1 MTRPGGTAMVPL
13 REAPLAPARDG
24 DRWSGVAVGL
34 GIAAL
39 IGLVGVVVYLA
50 VSRRREQAP
59 PQLGAPQPAQPASIY
74 FAPQIMLDDKSGQQT
89 QATAAQT
96 AAPPAELTEK
106 TYMRT
111 VDLPAVENPYSRAVR
126 VVQAPKDT
134 PYQAE
139 IQVVSPPGSFAVLS
153 FDAATLNLPMQ
164 NGALP
169 RGDTMSV
176 PAGVFKPVFL
186 APGQVLY
193 GKGANGGNPAGS
205 VPVTVSVS
213 AAQPAARIIPMRR

>member
-1 MTRPGGTAMVPL
+1 MTRPGVTALVPL
-13 REAPLAPARDG
+13 REAPLAPAPARDG

-50 VSRRREQAP
+50 VSRRREHAAP
-59 PQLGAPQPAQPASIY
+59 PQLGAPQPAQSPSIY
-74 FAPQIMLDDKSGQQT
+74 FAPQILVGEKGQQT
-89 QATAAQT
+89 PAAHL
-96 AAPPAELTEK
+96 PPPRAELTEK

-111 VDLPAVENPYSRAVR
+111 VDLPAVENSNSRAVR

-153 FDAATLNLPMQ
+153 FDASTLNLPMQ

-169 RGDTMSV
+169 RGDTMIV

-213 AAQPAARIIPMRR
+213 AAQPAARIIPMHR